1 MNTTEMLPTQVI
13 HADHEIVKHLGH
25 WSTASS
31 FDVRAR
37 YASVVIDLRSP
48 QLPADL
54 AVHLEL
60 AHASITILTDEHA
73 AIDAREISWI
83 GKGRVKNLEPS
94 EKVGTVTITGKSED
108 SEIRIQRAGVA
119 QLTAM
124 LSRAYLAELA
134 QTRKTGGV
142 PHRRRPTTPHQQV
155 AHRAAA
161 SPASLFGTLSRIL

>member
-1 MNTTEMLPTQVI
+1 MNTTEMLPPQLI

-48 QLPADL
+48 QLAADL
-54 AVHLEL
+54 VVHLEL
-60 AHASITILTDEHA
+60 THASITILTDERA
-73 AIDAREISWI
+73 AIDARNISWL
-83 GKGRVKNLEPS
+83 GKGRVKNFEPS
-94 EKVGTVTITGKSED
+94 EKVGTVTITGTAED

-134 QTRKTGGV
+134 QTRKTGV
-142 PHRRRPTTPHQQV
+142 YPTVDDPQRPTNK
-155 AHRAAA
+155 
-161 SPASLFGTLSRIL
+161 